1 MAGALFH
8 FMPIKRCG
16 YTLVEIVLALFIF
29 TVGALAVAAAMT
41 AYARSTAVNIM
52 RDRATR
58 IASSRIEVMR
68 AGSCAAARGG
78 SELIRGV
85 RSAWI
90 VIPSATEVVIT
101 EEASYDVAGRH
112 FTQTYRGV
120 LPCL

>member
-1 MAGALFH
+1 MLRL
-8 FMPIKRCG
+8 MSEQRCG
-16 YTLVEIVLALFIF
+16 YTLIEIVLALFVF

-41 AYARSTAVNIM
+41 AYARSTAMNIL

-85 RSAWI
+85 RSTWI

-101 EEASYDVAGRH
+101 EEASYDVAGKH
-112 FTQTYRGV
+112 FTQIYRGV